1 MCMSVFM
8 CAHVYVRQETYV
20 LCMYVCGCLG
30 SMCGSLALASGR
42 GHEVVNKGNEDVLLF
57 LDVSQLQIQGSQEN
71 A

>member
-1 MCMSVFM
+1 MYMSVFI

-30 SMCGSLALASGR
+30 SMCGSLALASGG
-42 GHEVVNKGNEDVLLF
+42 GHKGVNKENEDILLF
-57 LDVSQLQIQGSQEN
+57 IGVSQLQIQGFQEN